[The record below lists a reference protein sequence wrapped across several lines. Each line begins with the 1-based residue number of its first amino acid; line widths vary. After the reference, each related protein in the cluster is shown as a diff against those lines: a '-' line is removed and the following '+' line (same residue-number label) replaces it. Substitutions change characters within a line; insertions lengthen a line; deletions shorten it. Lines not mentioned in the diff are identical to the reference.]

1 MAVGMNN
8 KVGFKIGSSSP
19 ANIDLSDWVTS
30 FSFDDTY
37 DTLEVTAMGDSSHK
51 VVAGLYSGSL
61 TIDLLIDPATS
72 ATLQTL
78 NSLVGTTAFFKAIQD
93 DSAAISATNVLY
105 SGTVFVNGIQPING
119 AVGDIQSMSVTFPC
133 QSIPTKATSGTW

>member
-8 KVGFKIGSSSP
+8 KVGFKIGSTSP

-30 FSFDDTY
+30 FSFDDTF

-72 ATLQTL
+72 ASLQTL
-78 NSLVGTTAFFKAIQD
+78 NGLVGTTAFFKAIQD
-93 DSAAISATNVLY
+93 DSAAVSATNILY

-133 QSIPTKATSGTW
+133 QSVPTKASTGTW

>member
-61 TIDLLIDPATS
+61 TIDLLIDPVSS

-78 NSLVGTTAFFKAIQD
+78 NDLNGKTAYFKAIQD
-93 DSAAISATNVLY
+93 DSAAVGAENVLY
-105 SGTVFVNGIQPING
+105 SGTIFVNGIQPING
-119 AVGDIQSMSVTFPC
+119 ATGDIKTMSVTFPC
-133 QSIPTKATSGTW
+133 QSVPTKATTGSW